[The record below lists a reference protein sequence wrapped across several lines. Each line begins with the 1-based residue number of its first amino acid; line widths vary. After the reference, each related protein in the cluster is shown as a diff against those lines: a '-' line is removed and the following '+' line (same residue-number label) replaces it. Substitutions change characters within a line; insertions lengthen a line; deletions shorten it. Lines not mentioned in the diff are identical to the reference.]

1 MVVMDNIM
9 THEWCEKNND
19 VYNLDWFDSYYYY
32 IIICYLQLLLNV

>member
-19 VYNLDWFDSYYYY
+19 VYNLDWFDSILLYAICNYY
-32 IIICYLQLLLNV
+32 